1 MNYEQLKALKISLE
15 KEIHDADLDVSNLEL
30 EERTPEINDQINLLK
45 EKSYN
50 AQREWVQ
57 VNSQMKKLKR

>member
-30 EERTPEINDQINLLK
+30 EERTLEINDQINLLK